1 MSPLKV
7 EVRVQSNDFDIEMEI
22 ENLRLDLVNIGAIV
36 TFCGLV
42 REFEG
47 NEAGRNL
54 DVLSKLIL
62 EHYPEMSRKV
72 LGDLCK
78 NAAARWDLKGLTLI
92 HRVGKLY
99 PGENIV
105 LLIISA
111 SHRTEAYKASEFLM
125 DFLKSRAPFWK
136 KETTANGATWIEEN
150 ERDNQKLLK
159 WK

>member
-1 MSPLKV
+1 MSNTYPKNFKIDIRK
-7 EVRVQSNDFDIEMEI
+7 ENFDI
-22 ENLRLDLVNIGAIV
+22 NLETKSLLDKNLTVGAVV
-36 TFCGLV
+36 TFLGLV
-42 REFEG
+42 R
-47 NEAGRNL
+47 
-54 DVLSKLIL
+54 DISKNVDLKFMEI

-136 KETTANGATWIEEN
+136 KETTTNGAIWIEEN
-150 ERDNQKLLK
+150 VRDNQKLLK

>member
-1 MSPLKV
+1 MSNGYLKNFKV
-7 EVRVQSNDFDIEMEI
+7 DIIKENFDI
-22 ENLRLDLVNIGAIV
+22 NLETKSLIDKNFAVGAVV
-36 TFCGLV
+36 TFLGLV
-42 REFEG
+42 RDLST
-47 NEAGRNL
+47 NSNL
-54 DVLSKLIL
+54 KFMEI

-72 LGDLCK
+72 LRELCN
-78 NAAARWDLKGLTLI
+78 NAAARWDLKGLSLI

-105 LLIISA
+105 LLVISA

-136 KETTANGATWIEEN
+136 KETTSNGAIWIEEN
-150 ERDNQKLLK
+150 EWDTQKLLQ

>member
-1 MSPLKV
+1 MSNTYPKNFKIDIRK
-7 EVRVQSNDFDIEMEI
+7 ENFDI
-22 ENLRLDLVNIGAIV
+22 NLETKSLLDKNLTVGAVV
-36 TFCGLV
+36 TFLGLV
-42 REFEG
+42 R
-47 NEAGRNL
+47 
-54 DVLSKLIL
+54 DISKNVDLKFMEI

-105 LLIISA
+105 LLIISS
-111 SHRTEAYKASEFLM
+111 SHRTEAYNASEFLM

-136 KETTANGATWIEEN
+136 KETTSNGATWIEEN
-150 ERDNQKLLK
+150 EWDNQKLLK